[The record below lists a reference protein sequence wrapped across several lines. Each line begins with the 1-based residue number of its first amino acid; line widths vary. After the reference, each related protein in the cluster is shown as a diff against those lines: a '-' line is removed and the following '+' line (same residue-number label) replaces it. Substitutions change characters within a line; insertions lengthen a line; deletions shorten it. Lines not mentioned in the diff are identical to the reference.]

1 MRKILIVEDDK
12 NISTLEKDYLEV
24 DGYEVTVEKNGNAGL
39 KAATENDFSLVILDI
54 MLPGMDGFELCKQ
67 IRLKKNMP
75 IILVSARNEE
85 IDKIKG
91 LKLGADDYVVKPFSP
106 AELVARVNAHIERY
120 ELLTAAIEENAPKE
134 KNVIKTGELTIE
146 KLSRRVLVEGK
157 EVTLTSKEFDLLLF
171 LTEHPNVVYSKNDL
185 FDRIWGEDSL
195 GETSTVTVHINKVR
209 EKIEKK
215 VSDPKYI
222 ETVWGVGYRFK
233 D

>member
-1 MRKILIVEDDK
+1 MKKILIVEDDK

-24 DGYEVTVEKNGNAGL
+24 AGYEVIVEKNGNAGL
-39 KAATENDFSLVILDI
+39 KTALENDFSLIILDI
-54 MLPGMDGFELCKQ
+54 MLPGIDGFELCKQ

-75 IILVSARNEE
+75 IILVSAKNEE

-120 ELLTAAIEENAPKE
+120 ELLTAAIEENTPKE
-134 KNVIKTGELTIE
+134 KSVINTGELTIE
-146 KLSRRVLVEGK
+146 KLSRRVLVNGK
-157 EVTLTSKEFDLLLF
+157 EVTLTNKEFDLLAF
-171 LTEHPNVVYSKNDL
+171 LAEHPNVVYSKDDL
-185 FDRIWGEDSL
+185 FDRIWGTDSL
-195 GETSTVTVHINKVR
+195 GETSTVTVHINKIR

-233 D
+233 R

>member
-171 LTEHPNVVYSKNDL
+171 LAEHPNVVYSKNDL

>member
-120 ELLTAAIEENAPKE
+120 ELLTAALEENAPKE

-171 LTEHPNVVYSKNDL
+171 LAEHPNVVYSKNDL

>member
-54 MLPGMDGFELCKQ
+54 MLPGMDGFEICKQ

-171 LTEHPNVVYSKNDL
+171 LAEHPNVVYSKNDL